1 MICKSVYP
9 APRIACRSAASGN
22 GCTILTRAVFSPR
35 STLAHTPF
43 SSFRA
48 FSTRTAQWPQV
59 CGIGV
64 VRFIPIRNAAFDWTH
79 CTGTAAPAPPQGF
92 AIPPDAKAAHRQGQ
106 PDKNNFHWVPPQAD
120 KSIIPTATGRSGSEA
135 PPCAGTGRSPPSAPA
150 ESLAAPPFRPS
161 APRCDPPR
169 PRCASGG
176 R

>member
-1 MICKSVYP
+1 GGFFSQIHLGPYAVQFIQGVFYTNGTV
-9 APRIACRSAASGN
+9 AAGH
-22 GCTILTRAVFSPR
+22 TIYGQ
-35 STLAHTPF
+35 H
-43 SSFRA
+43 
-48 FSTRTAQWPQV
+48 

-64 VRFIPIRNAAFDWTH
+64 VRFIPIRNAAFDWPH
-79 CTGTAAPAPPQGF
+79 CAGTAAPAPPQGF
-92 AIPPDAKAAHRQGQ
+92 TIPPDAKAAHRQGQ

-169 PRCASGG
+169 PRCASDG